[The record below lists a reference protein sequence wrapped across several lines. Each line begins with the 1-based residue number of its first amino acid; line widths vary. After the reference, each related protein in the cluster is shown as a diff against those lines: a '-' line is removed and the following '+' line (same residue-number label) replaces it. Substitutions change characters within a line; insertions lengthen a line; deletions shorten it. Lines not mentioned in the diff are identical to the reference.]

1 MEIMTIRK
9 RKYARAVTLIE
20 VMAAMAILVISST
33 GALSY
38 QYFSAKDAQKARAQ
52 LVATRVALLLLE
64 DWKSIGG
71 SKEYNPQTLGLGF
84 SSPLPVPSHFSE
96 GQGVG
101 NGTPLHDAVH
111 DITVDDIPMMVM
123 LTWDDI
129 DQDDTSGVVLR
140 QLNVEV
146 QFGTTWMDITKRK
159 QYEGLKPVILTAYVR
174 IDGAGG

>member
-1 MEIMTIRK
+1 MKIHK
-9 RKYARAVTLIE
+9 RRFARAVTLIE
-20 VMAAMAILVISST
+20 VMTAMAILIISST

-52 LVATRVALLLLE
+52 VIATRIGLLLLE
-64 DWKSIGG
+64 DWKSTGG

-84 SSPLPVPSHFSE
+84 SSPLPIPSHFSM

-101 NGTPLHDAVH
+101 DAAPLHDAVH

-123 LTWDDI
+123 LTWIDVARDDV
-129 DQDDTSGVVLR
+129 SGVILR
-140 QLNVEV
+140 QLNIEV
-146 QFGTTWMDITKRK
+146 QFGTSWQDATTRK
-159 QYEGLKPVILTAYVR
+159 QYEGLKPIILTTYVR

>member
-1 MEIMTIRK
+1 MEIMKIHK
-9 RKYARAVTLIE
+9 RRFARAVTLIE
-20 VMAAMAILVISST
+20 VMTAMAILIISST

-52 LVATRVALLLLE
+52 VIATRIGLLLLE
-64 DWKSIGG
+64 DWKSTGG

-84 SSPLPVPSHFSE
+84 SSPLPIPSHFSM

-101 NGTPLHDAVH
+101 DAAPLHDAVH

-123 LTWDDI
+123 LTWIDVARDDV
-129 DQDDTSGVVLR
+129 SGVILR
-140 QLNVEV
+140 QLNIEV
-146 QFGTTWMDITKRK
+146 QFGTSWQDETTKK
-159 QYEGLKPVILTAYVR
+159 QYEGLKPIILTTYVR

>member
-9 RKYARAVTLIE
+9 RKFARAVTLIE
-20 VMAAMAILVISST
+20 VMAAMTILIISAT

-52 LVATRVALLLLE
+52 VIATRIALLLLE
-64 DWKSIGG
+64 DWKSTGG
-71 SKEYNPQTLGLGF
+71 SKEYNPETLGLGF
-84 SSPLPVPSHFSE
+84 SSPLPIPSHFSE

-101 NGTPLHDAVH
+101 NGAPLHDAVH

-123 LTWDDI
+123 LTWVVVA
-129 DQDDTSGVVLR
+129 QDDVSGVILR

-146 QFGTTWMDITKRK
+146 QFGSTWQEQTKK
-159 QYEGLKPVILTAYVR
+159 EQFETLKPVILTTYVR